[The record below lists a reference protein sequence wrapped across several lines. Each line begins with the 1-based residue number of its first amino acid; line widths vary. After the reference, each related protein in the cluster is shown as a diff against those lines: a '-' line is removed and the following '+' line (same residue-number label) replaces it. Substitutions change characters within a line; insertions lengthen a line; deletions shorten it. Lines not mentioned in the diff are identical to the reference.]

1 MIMKLINQTGQ
12 NIDLPPSVFLP
23 NEVKLDLSNL
33 QKGLY
38 LLIIEDNAG
47 NQSIHKIVKQ

>member
-12 NIDLPPSVFLP
+12 NIDLPPSIFLP
-23 NEVKLDLSNL
+23 NEVKLDLSTL